1 MSATFPSVAT
11 AVADARRF
19 VRRVLADWDM
29 DEAID
34 DAVLATSELATNA
47 IAYAGTSFEVSCR
60 LTAGEIQVE
69 VRDLHPTRTIE
80 MPGVTA
86 SSGRG
91 LPSIA
96 RLADSWGVSYDK
108 RSKGVW
114 FRLPQPAPSD
124 GAAPGG
130 GADDAEA
137 APADSPPLEEGP
149 AESGETAE
157 TGGPV
162 DIDETIEA
170 FEAADP
176 IGAAAASETAETGE
190 GHDARDAR
198 APEGNGIAPHGA
210 QARAAQSRAAAAQA
224 AAAQAA
230 SARRPDLRAGE
241 FGETAGDGRMTV
253 EGRMDGGDPSMGGEA
268 RTAAEGA
275 AEVPAA
281 GDRLLR
287 SPAARES
294 LEDAVG
300 SVREVLDAEGA
311 AVLLTERDG
320 RLIMGAS
327 SGTAGERSLGEL
339 SVVSLGPDARAGS
352 PWVSSDTSDP
362 IAAALKAR
370 SLAAAPLESQGRLTG
385 LLVAVS
391 SAPGRF
397 DAADGVRLGR
407 LADEMSLSLEKARV
421 GELERSWRGW
431 LSFVA
436 EASDLLAGTLDQE
449 RTMALVA
456 QLVVPRLA
464 TWCAVYTV
472 GDSGKADL
480 AYVWHAD
487 ETRSDALRE
496 LLDHADV
503 GPPTDDPGP
512 WNGPGT
518 APEEIRA
525 AAGPTATDQAYAFPL
540 IARGRR
546 IGVIVIGRPAGDRFP
561 RSAVELAEELSRRAA
576 LAVDNARL
584 FSAQTA
590 MSSALQRSLLPPA
603 IPDIPGLEVAVVYE
617 PAGEGSEVGGD
628 FYDVFDTAGG
638 PATPTPASRWRF
650 AIGDVCGT
658 GPEAAAVTGLAR
670 HALRILS
677 AEDMSVPE
685 VLTRLNRL
693 ILGEGERGRL
703 LTLLHGEITARPRR
717 DGVTIRLTSAGHP
730 PPLVLDPDGG
740 VREAASPQPLLG
752 VFDGVD
758 FHTDTVQLRRGEVLL
773 CVTDG
778 VTERRDGARLLGDG
792 HGLEKLLAG
801 CTGLSAGAVAARI
814 QRAVRDFGPEPS
826 NDDVALIVLRAS

>member
-1 MSATFPSVAT
+1 MDRQTVSATFPSTAA

-19 VRRVLADWDM
+19 VRRVLADWN
-29 DEAID
+29 AD
-34 DAVLATSELATNA
+34 DAADDAILATSELATNA
-47 IAYAGTSFEVSCR
+47 VAYAGTSFEVTCH
-60 LTAGEIQVE
+60 LGDGEIQIE
-69 VRDLHPTRTIE
+69 VRDRHPTRTIE

-96 RLADSWGVSYDK
+96 RLAASWGVSYDN
-108 RSKGVW
+108 RTKGVW
-114 FRLPQPAPSD
+114 FRLPRP
-124 GAAPGG
+124 
-130 GADDAEA
+130 
-137 APADSPPLEEGP
+137 
-149 AESGETAE
+149 
-157 TGGPV
+157 
-162 DIDETIEA
+162 
-170 FEAADP
+170 
-176 IGAAAASETAETGE
+176 AAANGTAAQASGTAGT
-190 GHDARDAR
+190 
-198 APEGNGIAPHGA
+198 PERPVGGA
-210 QARAAQSRAAAAQA
+210 QAGAPAGADGTTRTAERILGPRAAAEPRT
-224 AAAQAA
+224 A
-230 SARRPDLRAGE
+230 S
-241 FGETAGDGRMTV
+241 
-253 EGRMDGGDPSMGGEA
+253 
-268 RTAAEGA
+268 RTAAEGRLGGGDA
-275 AEVPAA
+275 RTGGEAPAEVPAA
-281 GDRLLR
+281 GDKLLR
-287 SPAARES
+287 SPVARES
-294 LEDAVG
+294 MEDAVTA
-300 SVREVLDAEGA
+300 VREVLGADGA

-327 SGTAGERSLGEL
+327 AGLPEEVPLGEL
-339 SVVSLGPDARAGS
+339 SVVSLGPHARAGS
-352 PWVSSDTSDP
+352 PWVSTDTSDP
-362 IAAALKAR
+362 LAAALRAR

-385 LLVAVS
+385 LVVAVAA
-391 SAPGRF
+391 APGRF
-397 DAADGVRLGR
+397 DEADGARLGR

-464 TWCAVYTV
+464 SWCAVYTV
-472 GDSGKADL
+472 TDADAVRL

-487 ETRSDALRE
+487 ETLADGLRD
-496 LLDHADV
+496 LLDHAEAT
-503 GPPTDDPGP
+503 PPTDAPGP
-512 WNGPGT
+512 WNGPAT
-518 APEEIRA
+518 APVQYRA
-525 AAGPTATDQAYAFPL
+525 AAGPTANDQAYAFPL

-546 IGVIVIGRPAGDRFP
+546 IGAIVIGRPAGDRFP

-628 FYDVFDTAGG
+628 FYDVFESVAGRAA
-638 PATPTPASRWRF
+638 PAPVPRWRF

-670 HALRILS
+670 HALRILA
-677 AEDMSVPE
+677 AEDMSVPG

-703 LTLLHGEITARPRR
+703 LTLLHGEITPRARR

-730 PPLVLDPDGG
+730 PPLLLDPDGG
-740 VREAASPQPLLG
+740 VREAATPQPLLG

-778 VTERRDGARLLGDG
+778 VTERRSGTRLLGDG
-792 HGLEKLLAG
+792 HGLERLLAG

>member
-1 MSATFPSVAT
+1 MDRQTATATFPSAAA

-19 VRRVLADWDM
+19 VRKVLADWGM
-29 DEAID
+29 DEVAD

-60 LTAGEIQVE
+60 LADGDVEIE
-69 VRDLHPTRTIE
+69 VRDRHPTRGIE

-96 RLADSWGVSYDK
+96 RLAESWGVSYD
-108 RSKGVW
+108 RRTKGVW
-114 FRLPQPAPSD
+114 FRLPRPGATGAATPAD
-124 GAAPGG
+124 GAASE
-130 GADDAEA
+130 GAFT
-137 APADSPPLEEGP
+137 AD
-149 AESGETAE
+149 TA
-157 TGGPV
+157 TR
-162 DIDETIEA
+162 DEYAVRER
-170 FEAADP
+170 
-176 IGAAAASETAETGE
+176 GA
-190 GHDARDAR
+190 R
-198 APEGNGIAPHGA
+198 
-210 QARAAQSRAAAAQA
+210 
-224 AAAQAA
+224 
-230 SARRPDLRAGE
+230 
-241 FGETAGDGRMTV
+241 
-253 EGRMDGGDPSMGGEA
+253 
-268 RTAAEGA
+268 GA
-275 AEVPAA
+275 AEPVSEGAGGQAREDRLAGGASEMPVA

-287 SPAARES
+287 SPAAVEAM
-294 LEDAVG
+294 EDGVVTA
-300 SVREVLDAEGA
+300 REVLGAEGA

-320 RLIMGAS
+320 RLIMGSAA
-327 SGTAGERSLGEL
+327 GTAAEMPLGEL
-339 SVVSLGPDARAGS
+339 SVASLTPDARAGS
-352 PWVSSDTSDP
+352 AWVAADASDP
-362 IAAALKAR
+362 TAAALRAS

-385 LLVAVS
+385 LIVAVS
-391 SAPGRF
+391 SLPGRF
-397 DAADGVRLGR
+397 DDSDGARLGR

-472 GDSGKADL
+472 TEAEPDRL

-487 ETRSDALRE
+487 EDRSDGLRE
-496 LLDHADV
+496 LLEHA
-503 GPPTDDPGP
+503 GAAPPTDASGT
-512 WNGPGT
+512 WNGLAT
-518 APEEIRA
+518 APEEVRA
-525 AAGPTATDQAYAFPL
+525 AVGDTATDQVYAFPL

-546 IGVIVIGRPAGDRFP
+546 IGTIVIGRPAADRFP
-561 RSAVELAEELSRRAA
+561 RSAIELAEELSRRAA

-590 MSSALQRSLLPPA
+590 MSSALQRSLLPPG
-603 IPDIPGLEVAVVYE
+603 IPEIPGLEVAVVYE

-628 FYDVFDTAGG
+628 FYDVFESGRLPGG
-638 PATPTPASRWRF
+638 PAPASRWRF

-670 HALRILS
+670 HALRILA
-677 AEDMSVPE
+677 AEDLSVPA
-685 VLTRLNRL
+685 VLARLNRL

-703 LTLLHGEITARPRR
+703 LTLLHGEIAARRRR
-717 DGVTIRLTSAGHP
+717 DGVTIKLTSAGHP
-730 PPLVLDPDGG
+730 PPLVLDPEGG

-752 VFDGVD
+752 VFDGVE
-758 FHTDTVQLRRGEVLL
+758 FHIDTVELRRGEVLL

-778 VTERRDGARLLGDG
+778 VTERRSGNRLLGDG
-792 HGLEKLLAG
+792 HGLERILAD

>member
-1 MSATFPSVAT
+1 MDRQTASATFPSAAA

-19 VRRVLADWDM
+19 VRKVLADWGLE
-29 DEAID
+29 EAAD

-60 LTAGEIQVE
+60 LEDGEIKVE
-69 VRDLHPTRTIE
+69 VRDRHPTRGIE

-96 RLADSWGVSYDK
+96 RLASSWGVSYD
-108 RSKGVW
+108 RRTKGVW
-114 FRLPQPAPSD
+114 FTLPRPGASNGSGPSRALA
-124 GAAPGG
+124 G
-130 GADDAEA
+130 EA
-137 APADSPPLEEGP
+137 AAD
-149 AESGETAE
+149 
-157 TGGPV
+157 
-162 DIDETIEA
+162 
-170 FEAADP
+170 
-176 IGAAAASETAETGE
+176 
-190 GHDARDAR
+190 
-198 APEGNGIAPHGA
+198 
-210 QARAAQSRAAAAQA
+210 
-224 AAAQAA
+224 AA
-230 SARRPDLRAGE
+230 SAREGSPGRESGGLVAGPNDE
-241 FGETAGDGRMTV
+241 REARLSGDGV
-253 EGRMDGGDPSMGGEA
+253 G
-268 RTAAEGA
+268 
-275 AEVPAA
+275 EVPAA

-287 SPAARES
+287 SPAAVEAM
-294 LEDAVG
+294 EDGVAT
-300 SVREVLDAEGA
+300 VREVLGAEGA
-311 AVLLTERDG
+311 AILLTERDG

-327 SGTAGERSLGEL
+327 AGTAAEMPLGEL
-339 SVVSLGPDARAGS
+339 SVPALGPDARAGS
-352 PWVSSDTSDP
+352 PWVAADASDP
-362 IAAALKAR
+362 TAAALRAR

-385 LLVAVS
+385 LVVAVS
-391 SAPGRF
+391 SISGRF
-397 DAADGVRLGR
+397 EEADGVRLGR

-464 TWCAVYTV
+464 TWCAVYTA
-472 GDSGKADL
+472 ADAEPAKL

-487 ETRSDALRE
+487 ETRADGLRD
-496 LLDHADV
+496 LLDHAGAAPPMDV
-503 GPPTDDPGP
+503 SAP
-512 WNGPGT
+512 WNGLAT
-518 APEEIRA
+518 APDDVRA
-525 AAGPTATDQAYAFPL
+525 AAGDTAADQVYAFPL

-546 IGVIVIGRPAGDRFP
+546 IGTIVIGRPSGDRFP
-561 RSAVELAEELSRRAA
+561 RSAIELAEELSCRAA

-590 MSSALQRSLLPPA
+590 MSSALQRSLLPPG

-628 FYDVFDTAGG
+628 FYDVFESGLRPG
-638 PATPTPASRWRF
+638 SPAPASRWRF

-670 HALRILS
+670 HALRILA
-677 AEDMSVPE
+677 AEDLSVPA

-703 LTLLHGEITARPRR
+703 LTLLHGEIAYRRRR

-730 PPLVLDPDGG
+730 PPLVLDPEGG
-740 VREAASPQPLLG
+740 VREVASPQPLLG

-758 FHTDTVQLRRGEVLL
+758 FHTDTVELRRGEVLL

-778 VTERRDGARLLGDG
+778 VTERRSGARLLGDG
-792 HGLEKLLAG
+792 HGLERLLAG

-814 QRAVRDFGPEPS
+814 QRAVRDFGSEPS

>member
-1 MSATFPSVAT
+1 MSEGRLLDRQTASATFPSAAA

-19 VRRVLADWDM
+19 VRKVLADWGLD
-29 DEAID
+29 DVAD

-47 IAYAGTSFEVSCR
+47 IAYAGTSFEVSCH
-60 LTAGEIQVE
+60 LEAGDVRVE
-69 VRDLHPTRTIE
+69 VRDRHPTRGIE

-96 RLADSWGVSYDK
+96 RLAESWGVSYD
-108 RSKGVW
+108 RRTKGVW
-114 FRLPQPAPSD
+114 FRLARPGAANGATPSAPPGSYEEEPAGERPSSAARSEARREAARDRALERAGRDAAAERD
-124 GAAPGG
+124 GA
-130 GADDAEA
+130 
-137 APADSPPLEEGP
+137 GP
-149 AESGETAE
+149 ARDGR
-157 TGGPV
+157 
-162 DIDETIEA
+162 I
-170 FEAADP
+170 
-176 IGAAAASETAETGE
+176 GE
-190 GHDARDAR
+190 GV
-198 APEGNGIAPHGA
+198 G
-210 QARAAQSRAAAAQA
+210 
-224 AAAQAA
+224 
-230 SARRPDLRAGE
+230 
-241 FGETAGDGRMTV
+241 
-253 EGRMDGGDPSMGGEA
+253 
-268 RTAAEGA
+268 
-275 AEVPAA
+275 EVPVA

-287 SPAARES
+287 SPAALES
-294 LEDAVG
+294 MEDGVVT
-300 SVREVLDAEGA
+300 VREVLGADGA

-320 RLIMGAS
+320 RLVMGAS
-327 SGTAGERSLGEL
+327 AGTAAELPLGEL
-339 SVVSLGPDARAGS
+339 SIAGLGPAARTGA
-352 PWVSSDTSDP
+352 PWVAADASDP
-362 IAAALKAR
+362 AATALKAR

-385 LLVAVS
+385 LVVAVS
-391 SAPGRF
+391 SASGRF
-397 DAADGVRLGR
+397 AEADGVRLGR

-472 GDSGKADL
+472 TEAEPDRL

-487 ETRSDALRE
+487 ENRADGLRE
-496 LLDHADV
+496 LLEQAGAAPPVDV
-503 GPPTDDPGP
+503 PGP
-512 WNGPGT
+512 WNGFAA
-518 APEEIRA
+518 APADVRA
-525 AAGPTATDQAYAFPL
+525 AAGDTAADQVYAFPL
-540 IARGRR
+540 VARGRR
-546 IGVIVIGRPAGDRFP
+546 IGTIVIGRPAGDRFP

-590 MSSALQRSLLPPA
+590 MSSALQRSLLPPG
-603 IPDIPGLEVAVVYE
+603 IPEIPGLEVAVVYE

-628 FYDVFDTAGG
+628 FYDVFESGQRPGG
-638 PATPTPASRWRF
+638 AAPASRWRF

-670 HALRILS
+670 HALRILA
-677 AEDMSVPE
+677 AEDMSVPA
-685 VLTRLNRL
+685 VLGRLNRL

-703 LTLLHGEITARPRR
+703 LTLLHGEIAARRRR
-717 DGVTIRLTSAGHP
+717 DGVTISLTSAGHP
-730 PPLVLDPDGG
+730 PPLVLDPDGE
-740 VREAASPQPLLG
+740 VREVASPQPLLG
-752 VFDGVD
+752 VFDGVE
-758 FHTDTVQLRRGEVLL
+758 FHTDTVELRRGEVLL

-778 VTERRDGARLLGDG
+778 VTERRSGHRLLGDG
-792 HGLEKLLAG
+792 RGLERLLAD

>member
-1 MSATFPSVAT
+1 MDRQTASATFPSAAA

-19 VRRVLADWDM
+19 VRKVLADWGM
-29 DEAID
+29 DEVAD

-47 IAYAGTSFEVSCR
+47 IAYAGTSFEVSCHLEEGDVR
-60 LTAGEIQVE
+60 IEI
-69 VRDLHPTRTIE
+69 RDRHPTRGIE

-91 LPSIA
+91 LPSIS
-96 RLADSWGVSYDK
+96 RLAASWGVSYD
-108 RSKGVW
+108 RRTKGVW
-114 FRLPQPAPSD
+114 FRLPRP
-124 GAAPGG
+124 
-130 GADDAEA
+130 
-137 APADSPPLEEGP
+137 
-149 AESGETAE
+149 
-157 TGGPV
+157 
-162 DIDETIEA
+162 
-170 FEAADP
+170 
-176 IGAAAASETAETGE
+176 GAAAPSLSGAGAESDSVSELAPPAAGLPGRSPG
-190 GHDARDAR
+190 GHAARREAAREWARERIARDGGGDASR
-198 APEGNGIAPHGA
+198 DGA
-210 QARAAQSRAAAAQA
+210 GPGGQAR
-224 AAAQAA
+224 
-230 SARRPDLRAGE
+230 L
-241 FGETAGDGRMTV
+241 
-253 EGRMDGGDPSMGGEA
+253 
-268 RTAAEGA
+268 AEGVG
-275 AEVPAA
+275 EVPVA

-287 SPAARES
+287 SPAALES
-294 LEDAVG
+294 MEDGVAT
-300 SVREVLDAEGA
+300 VREVLGAEGA

-327 SGTAGERSLGEL
+327 AGTAAEMPLGEL
-339 SVVSLGPDARAGS
+339 SVAGLGPAARAGS
-352 PWVSSDTSDP
+352 AWVAADASDP
-362 IAAALKAR
+362 TAAALQAR

-385 LLVAVS
+385 LVVAVS
-391 SAPGRF
+391 SVSGRF
-397 DAADGVRLGR
+397 AEADGVRLGR

-472 GDSGKADL
+472 TEAEPDRL

-487 ETRSDALRE
+487 ENRADGLRE
-496 LLDHADV
+496 LLEHA
-503 GPPTDDPGP
+503 GAAPPTDVPGP
-512 WNGPGT
+512 WNGLAT
-518 APEEIRA
+518 APDDVRA
-525 AAGPTATDQAYAFPL
+525 AAGDTAADQVYAFPL

-546 IGVIVIGRPAGDRFP
+546 IGTIVIGRPSGDRFP

-590 MSSALQRSLLPPA
+590 MSSALQRSLLPPG
-603 IPDIPGLEVAVVYE
+603 IPEIPGLEVAVVYE

-628 FYDVFDTAGG
+628 FYDVFESGLRPGG
-638 PATPTPASRWRF
+638 AAPASRWRF

-670 HALRILS
+670 HALRILA
-677 AEDMSVPE
+677 AEDMSVPA
-685 VLTRLNRL
+685 VLGRLNRL

-703 LTLLHGEITARPRR
+703 LTLLHGEIAARRRR

-730 PPLVLDPDGG
+730 PPLILEPDGG

-752 VFDGVD
+752 VFDGVE
-758 FHTDTVQLRRGEVLL
+758 FHTDTVDLRRGEVLL

-778 VTERRDGARLLGDG
+778 VTERRSGSRLLGDG
-792 HGLEKLLAG
+792 HGLERLLAG

>member
-1 MSATFPSVAT
+1 MDRQTASATFPSAAP

-19 VRRVLADWDM
+19 VRKVLADWGM
-29 DEAID
+29 DQVAD

-60 LTAGEIQVE
+60 LENGDIEVE
-69 VRDLHPTRTIE
+69 VRDRHPTRGIE

-91 LPSIA
+91 LPSLS
-96 RLADSWGVSYDK
+96 RLAASWGVSYDR

-114 FRLPQPAPSD
+114 FRLPRPGAGD
-124 GAAPGG
+124 AAAPDADAAG
-130 GADDAEA
+130 GAGPNAADGSGRAEHTAGDRAGRERGPRDGVEA
-137 APADSPPLEEGP
+137 AREG
-149 AESGETAE
+149 A
-157 TGGPV
+157 GP
-162 DIDETIEA
+162 
-170 FEAADP
+170 
-176 IGAAAASETAETGE
+176 
-190 GHDARDAR
+190 
-198 APEGNGIAPHGA
+198 
-210 QARAAQSRAAAAQA
+210 AAQSR
-224 AAAQAA
+224 
-230 SARRPDLRAGE
+230 
-241 FGETAGDGRMTV
+241 
-253 EGRMDGGDPSMGGEA
+253 EGRIAGGVSELP
-268 RTAAEGA
+268 
-275 AEVPAA
+275 VA

-287 SPAARES
+287 SPAAVEAM
-294 LEDAVG
+294 EDGVAA
-300 SVREVLDAEGA
+300 VREIFGAEGA

-320 RLIMGAS
+320 RLIMGSAA
-327 SGTAGERSLGEL
+327 GTATEMPLGEL
-339 SVVSLGPDARAGS
+339 NVGSLTPAARAGA
-352 PWVSSDTSDP
+352 PWVAADAGDP
-362 IAAALKAR
+362 AAAALRAR

-385 LLVAVS
+385 LIVAVS
-391 SAPGRF
+391 PVSGRF
-397 DAADGVRLGR
+397 GEADGARLGR

-472 GDSGKADL
+472 TEAEPDRL

-487 ETRSDALRE
+487 ENRSDGLRE
-496 LLDHADV
+496 LLQHAGGV
-503 GPPTDDPGP
+503 PPTDTAAP
-512 WNGPGT
+512 WNGLAT
-518 APEEIRA
+518 APEDVRA
-525 AAGPTATDQAYAFPL
+525 AAGDSAADQVYAFPL

-546 IGVIVIGRPAGDRFP
+546 IGTIVIGRPAGDRFP
-561 RSAVELAEELSRRAA
+561 RSAIELAEELSRRAA

-590 MSSALQRSLLPPA
+590 MSSALQRSLLPPG
-603 IPDIPGLEVAVVYE
+603 IPEIPGLEVAVVYE

-628 FYDVFDTAGG
+628 FYDVFESGLRPGD
-638 PATPTPASRWRF
+638 PVPASRWRF

-670 HALRILS
+670 HALRILA
-677 AEDMSVPE
+677 AEDMSVPA

-703 LTLLHGEITARPRR
+703 LTLLHGEIAARRRR
-717 DGVTIRLTSAGHP
+717 DGVTIKLTSAGHP
-730 PPLVLDPDGG
+730 PPLVLDPEGG

-752 VFDGVD
+752 VFDGVE
-758 FHTDTVQLRRGEVLL
+758 FHTDTVDLRRGEVLL

-778 VTERRDGARLLGDG
+778 VTERRSGNRLLGDG

-826 NDDVALIVLRAS
+826 NDDIALIVLRAS